1 MGSFLSLSEFV
12 FFFFVKRLGIWSR
25 LAQILISEEIRN

>member
-1 MGSFLSLSEFV
+1 MGSFLSLSEF